1 MEPEL
6 EKLEATIGYRFS
18 NRELLRH
25 ALTHASHAYET
36 DPRSVGDN
44 ERLEFLGDAVLGF
57 LASEYLI
64 QRYAG
69 FREGELSIAKNYLVS
84 ASHLHQV
91 ALRLDLGRHLLL
103 GRGEEMSGGR
113 SKAGLLADALE
124 ALIAAIYLDGGMD
137 AARAFAT
144 REVLRADALPADD
157 ADVPAANYKGIL
169 QQTAR
174 ALKLPPPRYI
184 VVSEEGPPHAPR
196 FTVEVRVG
204 EHRAAQG
211 EGASKKSASQKA
223 ARALLPQLLQEN
235 ARCGLDLCG
244 APQE

>member
-1 MEPEL
+1 MEPEF
-6 EKLEATIGYRFS
+6 EKLEAAIGYRFS
-18 NRELLRH
+18 NRDLLRR

-36 DPRSVGDN
+36 DARSVGDN

-64 QRYAG
+64 HRYPG

-91 ALRLDLGRHLLL
+91 ALRLELGRHLLL

-113 SKAGLLADALE
+113 TKAGLLANALE
-124 ALIAAIYLDGGMD
+124 ALIAAIYLDGGME
-137 AARAFAT
+137 AARAFAA
-144 REVLRADALPADD
+144 REVFRPEALSAGD
-157 ADVPAANYKGIL
+157 ADIPAANYKGIL

-174 ALKLPPPRYI
+174 ALNLPAPRYT

-204 EHRAAQG
+204 EQWVAQG

-223 ARALLPQLLQEN
+223 AQAVLQQLLRDH
-235 ARCGLDLCG
+235 APGDLGSCR
-244 APQE
+244 PPRQ